1 MMHKLQRTRC
11 FSTSNKAIFYP
22 VTILGGGPVGLFL
35 SRLLRE
41 YEISHCLVE
50 RREQPR
56 THPQAHYLNMR
67 TMEVLR
73 TWYPDA
79 FIESV
84 KQTPPSSFWRDFV
97 YCHTVAGTEYAR
109 QNHFL
114 DVDNDTWMKSPTTVL
129 HLAQNRFEKIL
140 RLHHPS
146 EDPFTKSYF
155 GFTGDLQSYDH
166 DSCTVKVKS
175 INTPKEFIVR
185 SKFVVSCEGTSSSTR
200 NQLHIQYEG
209 KEKLQHLMNIHFK

>member
-1 MMHKLQRTRC
+1 MICSSFRIFGGKVPSLDTRETENVLHHHRKITLQCSSIRMMHKLRRTRC

-73 TWYPDA
+73 TWYLDA

-84 KQTPPSSFWRDFV
+84 KQTPPSSFWR
-97 YCHTVAGTEYAR
+97 Y
-109 QNHFL
+109 
-114 DVDNDTWMKSPTTVL
+114 
-129 HLAQNRFEKIL
+129 
-140 RLHHPS
+140 HPS
-146 EDPFTKSYF
+146 LLLLFPLTPF
-155 GFTGDLQSYDH
+155 LE
-166 DSCTVKVKS
+166 
-175 INTPKEFIVR
+175 ILFIVI
-185 SKFVVSCEGTSSSTR
+185 
-200 NQLHIQYEG
+200 QLLGLNMLAKI
-209 KEKLQHLMNIHFK
+209 IF

>member
-1 MMHKLQRTRC
+1 M
-11 FSTSNKAIFYP
+11 FFISTNP
-22 VTILGGGPVGLFL
+22 VP
-35 SRLLRE
+35 
-41 YEISHCLVE
+41 
-50 RREQPR
+50 
-56 THPQAHYLNMR
+56 
-67 TMEVLR
+67 
-73 TWYPDA
+73 
-79 FIESV
+79 
-84 KQTPPSSFWRDFV
+84 RDFV

-114 DVDNDTWMKSPTTVL
+114 DVGNDTWMKSPTTVL

-146 EDPFTKSYF
+146 EDPFTNSYF

-166 DSCTVKVKS
+166 DTCTVKVKS

-185 SKFVVSCEGTSSSTR
+185 SKFVVSCEGTSSSAR

-209 KEKLQHLMNIHFK
+209 KEKLQHLMNIHFKCKRLKEVIKKRPGMLYFVFNQVETV